1 MIDYYTVTLNV
12 DKEDVRGIW
21 IGLALDEDDARKIFQ
36 FAYGPEYA
44 NAAEIRKGIDLEGFT
59 DLVTESAKKNL
70 LKFKSRAEDRP
81 VGITYTN
88 FVHIMH

>member
-21 IGLALDEDDARKIFQ
+21 IGLAIDESDARNIFKW
-36 FAYGPEYA
+36 AYGAEYA
-44 NAAEIRKGIDLEGFT
+44 SAAEVKRGIELEGFT

-70 LKFKSRAEDRP
+70 LVFKSRSEDRP

-88 FVHIMH
+88 FVHINH